1 MFTVEIAEFRLLC
14 VPDGLPGVYNPYR
27 EHAAL
32 AEEFAL
38 NDGDG
43 GRQCFLG
50 VARAGED
57 WPFLVVAQRYEPAG
71 YGFEPGALVVPE
83 TRRLFLGAGTRLLAY
98 DLTTPP
104 RRLWAEVAEMGF
116 WRWARHS
123 DVVLMSAE
131 LELAAWD
138 VEGRKLWTTFVEP
151 PWEYA
156 VRGGVVTLDVMGTKS
171 AFPARVGPGQPRPAV
186 T

>member
-1 MFTVEIAEFRLLC
+1 MFTVELGGFRFLC
-14 VPDGLPGVYNPYR
+14 VPDGLPSAYNVYR
-27 EHAAL
+27 DHASL

-38 NDGDG
+38 DDAYR
-43 GRQCFLG
+43 GRQCFLA

-57 WPFLVVAQRYEPAG
+57 WPLLVVAQRYEPAG
-71 YGFEPGALVVPE
+71 YGFEPGTLVVPE
-83 TRRLFLGAGTRLLAY
+83 TRRLFLGAGTRLLGY
-98 DLTTPP
+98 DLTTPT
-104 RRLWAEVAEMGF
+104 RRLWADTAEVGF
-116 WRWARHS
+116 WRWARHG

-138 VEGRKLWTTFVEP
+138 LDGRKLWTTFVEP

-156 VRGGVVTLDVMGTKS
+156 VRDGVVALDVMGAKS
-171 AFPARVGPGQPRPAV
+171 EFSARAGPGQPRATV